1 MVWQGDKA
9 EGFRCRSC
17 KCMCCPYSLLPA
29 GATGLN
35 HHAQIQLDLALEKRS
50 KMNISIIIWE
60 KKKVFDV
67 LNED

>member
-1 MVWQGDKA
+1 
-9 EGFRCRSC
+9 
-17 KCMCCPYSLLPA
+17 MCCPYSLLLA